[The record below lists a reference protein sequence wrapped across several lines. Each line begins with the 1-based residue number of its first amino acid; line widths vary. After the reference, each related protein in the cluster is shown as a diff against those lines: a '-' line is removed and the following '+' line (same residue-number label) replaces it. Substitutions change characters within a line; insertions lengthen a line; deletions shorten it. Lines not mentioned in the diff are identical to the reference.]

1 MMSSSVKIWIIDNQP
16 IVRAALKRMIGLM
29 MPYAIVVD
37 FDQLSQM
44 RQHQS
49 IGGPPDL
56 IISDLKLPD
65 AYGISAVREIK
76 AQFSDALLIIFSSLE
91 GGHHSELC
99 LEFGA
104 TDYFE
109 KTISIDSLYLKLAE
123 FSKLLGIEGALNVAP
138 IKFSRRQKQMLQLL
152 IRGRSN
158 REISEDLLLSE
169 HTVKV
174 HLYRLYQRL
183 NVKSRA
189 EAVYKF
195 GNYIF

>member
-1 MMSSSVKIWIIDNQP
+1 MRIWIIDHQP
-16 IVRAALKRMIGLM
+16 IVRAGLKRMIGLM
-29 MPYAIVVD
+29 MPLAVVVD
-37 FDQLSQM
+37 FDRLGQM
-44 RQHQS
+44 KQHEA
-49 IGGPPDL
+49 IGGAPNL

-76 AQFSDALLIIFSSLE
+76 AQFSSALLIIFSSIE

-104 TDYFE
+104 ADYFE
-109 KTISIDSLYLKLAE
+109 KTISIDNLYLKIAE
-123 FSKLLGIEGALNVAP
+123 FSKLLGEDGTFHVAP
-138 IKFSRRQKQMLQLL
+138 IKFSRRQKELL
-152 IRGRSN
+152 PLLMRGKSN
-158 REISEDLLLSE
+158 REISEELMISE

-183 NVKSRA
+183 NVKSRL

-195 GNYIF
+195 GNYIY